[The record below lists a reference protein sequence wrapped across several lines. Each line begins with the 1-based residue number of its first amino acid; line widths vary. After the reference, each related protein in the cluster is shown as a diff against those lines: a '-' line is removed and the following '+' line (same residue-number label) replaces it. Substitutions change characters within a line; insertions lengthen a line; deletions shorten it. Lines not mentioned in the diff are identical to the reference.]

1 MKAMI
6 MICSSLCSRRFF
18 EACGFCVKG
27 LIEDL
32 TRAQICACGRQTF
45 PGCSPAK
52 PGALISRSKA
62 GIILRP
68 DWIQWKRRTVIFHA
82 DFTPYDQD
90 DIDALMDMKE
100 IIQKENEEKFGKKAE
115 SYTKINRHTIVNT
128 I

>member
-1 MKAMI
+1 M
-6 MICSSLCSRRFF
+6 
-18 EACGFCVKG
+18 
-27 LIEDL
+27 
-32 TRAQICACGRQTF
+32 
-45 PGCSPAK
+45 
-52 PGALISRSKA
+52 
-62 GIILRP
+62 
-68 DWIQWKRRTVIFHA
+68 IFHA